1 MKLTSLASLLIT
13 ACSLNALQ
21 ADAVPVVLAD
31 SFTTE
36 SATSNTINYP
46 WANLNYTNF
55 QNWNVTRGSVD
66 LVNLNGSAKSLWFQ
80 NYNGPIPTNSFV
92 DLDGTSRQSGQ
103 LTSKNAYNL
112 TAGNYRLTFD
122 VAGNLGRLPNA
133 EGVTVKLDG
142 LGISQHYELAS
153 GDGFTTKTI
162 DFTVTTPTST
172 NLSFTNENDDPAT
185 MNDNQGPLIG
195 NINLTN
201 LSAGVANV
209 PEPGTLFI
217 GAGLL
222 AGLYIA
228 RRYGK
233 RPTPAPAI

>member
-1 MKLTSLASLLIT
+1 MKLTSLATLTLMV
-13 ACSLNALQ
+13 CCLNTLH
-21 ADAVPVVLAD
+21 ADSVPVVFSD

-36 SATSNTINYP
+36 STTSNTINYP
-46 WANLNYTNF
+46 WANLNYNNF

-80 NYNGPIPTNSFV
+80 NYSGSIPSNSFI

-103 LTSKNAYNL
+103 ITSKNALNL
-112 TAGNYRLTFD
+112 AAGNYRLTFD
-122 VAGNLGRLPNA
+122 VAGNLGRLPNS
-133 EGVTVKLDG
+133 EGVTVRLDG
-142 LGISQHYELAS
+142 LGISQHYELGS
-153 GDGFTTKTI
+153 DEGISTKTI

-172 NLSFTNENDDPAT
+172 NLSFANESDDPST
-185 MNDNQGPLIG
+185 LNDNQGPLLS

-209 PEPGTLFI
+209 PEPGTILI

-222 AGLYIA
+222 AGIYFA

-233 RPTPAPAI
+233 RAVVIA